1 MAKRTATTGNALLGL
16 LALRPSWAIY
26 ELTQQLRR
34 NMRWFWP
41 RVESRIYDE
50 AKNLVRQGLAT
61 AETRN
66 LGGRRRTVYAI
77 TDRGREQ
84 LRTWLSTP
92 PNETALESEPLLRVM
107 LMDLGPP
114 DAALQAIDEVEATAR
129 TMLEI
134 ARTVGREYLDGTA
147 PFQDQVPSR
156 AIVFDF
162 LTSHALMLD
171 GWCSRA
177 RAALAAYGKGPRQ
190 RDRAALSIIRS
201 ALDRFEPE
209 PAKPRAQLRR
219 DADLRQ
225 PPPVPAAAY
234 VRAHRTRTR

>member
-77 TDRGREQ
+77 TDRGRNEV
-84 LRTWLSTP
+84 RTWLSTP
-92 PNETALESEPLLRVM
+92 PNETALESEPLLRMM

-114 DAALQAIDEVEATAR
+114 DAALKAIDEVEATSRA
-129 TMLEI
+129 MLEI
-134 ARTVGREYLDGTA
+134 ARTVGREYLDGIA
-147 PFQDQVPSR
+147 PFQDQVHAR

-177 RAALAAYGKGPRQ
+177 RAALAAYGRGPRE
-190 RDRAALSIIRS
+190 RDRAALSIIQG
-201 ALDRFEPE
+201 ALDRFERE
-209 PAKPRAQLRR
+209 PIKRE
-219 DADLRQ
+219 
-225 PPPVPAAAY
+225 
-234 VRAHRTRTR
+234 RTGPSGY

>member
-61 AETRN
+61 AETSD

-77 TDRGREQ
+77 TDRGRDKV
-84 LRTWLSTP
+84 RTWLSTP

-107 LMDLGPP
+107 LMDLGPR
-114 DAALQAIDEVEATAR
+114 DAAMKAIDEVEATAR
-129 TMLEI
+129 AMLEI
-134 ARTVGREYLDGTA
+134 ARTVGREYLDGIA
-147 PFQDQVPSR
+147 PFQDQVHSR

-162 LTSHALMLD
+162 LTSHALMLL
-171 GWCSRA
+171 GWSSRA
-177 RAALAAYGKGPRQ
+177 RAALAAYGKRPRE
-190 RDRAALSIIRS
+190 RDHIAISVIQG
-201 ALDRFEPE
+201 ALDRLEREPI
-209 PAKPRAQLRR
+209 KPQGTG
-219 DADLRQ
+219 
-225 PPPVPAAAY
+225 PSG
-234 VRAHRTRTR
+234 